1 MPPLAPSDHQQ
12 QPDYIF
18 VGVLCVCALII
29 PVPVAVGVSSLQ
41 RLLQPADSVLFGP
54 TPNGEL
60 MFAIPTIL
68 IGILASFRVARTL
81 TRRIRR
87 GLRMPDKD
95 LLPDGAWAK
104 SIDWQSIN
112 WRPAAG
118 IAGVILMLVAAKG
131 LGSYSYVTESGVS
144 VRSPLEFSMR
154 HYEWKDVTTVRVH
167 CRDSMS
173 KRKRRFRYVLEMSN
187 GQEVDLSRALYGA
200 SAKLRAASAVRF
212 AEFIPS
218 HLNAVPSIRYE
229 FDVSQAALVSLGK
242 KHGVVLSK
250 ALSEQILAHG
260 GTLQR

>member
-1 MPPLAPSDHQQ
+1 M
-12 QPDYIF
+12 
-18 VGVLCVCALII
+18 
-29 PVPVAVGVSSLQ
+29 
-41 RLLQPADSVLFGP
+41 
-54 TPNGEL
+54 
-60 MFAIPTIL
+60 
-68 IGILASFRVARTL
+68 
-81 TRRIRR
+81 
-87 GLRMPDKD
+87 K
-95 LLPDGAWAK
+95 
-104 SIDWQSIN
+104 

-118 IAGVILMLVAAKG
+118 IAGVILVLIAAKG

-187 GQEVDLSRALYGA
+187 GQEVDLSKALYGV
-200 SAKLRAASAVRF
+200 SARLRAASAVRF

-242 KHGVVLSK
+242 KHGVVLSN
-250 ALSEQILAHG
+250 ALREQILAHG
-260 GTLQR
+260 GTLQK

>member
-1 MPPLAPSDHQQ
+1 MLHTAQSEHPR

-18 VGVLCVCALII
+18 VGVVCILVFGV
-29 PVPVAVGVSSLQ
+29 VPLGVAAFSLQ
-41 RLLQPADSVLFGP
+41 RLFQPSDSVLFGP

-60 MFAIPTIL
+60 MFAIPAIL
-68 IGILASFRVARTL
+68 IGLLAAFRAAWTL
-81 TRRIRR
+81 TRWIRR
-87 GLRMPDKD
+87 ILRMPDKD
-95 LLPDGAWAK
+95 LLPAGAWAK

-112 WRPAAG
+112 WRLVAG

-131 LGSYSYVTESGVS
+131 VGSYFYVTESGVS

-154 HYEWKDVTTVRVH
+154 HYQWKDVTTVSVD
-167 CRDSMS
+167 CRDSIS

-187 GQEVDLSRALYGA
+187 GQEVDLSRALYSV
-200 SAKLRAASAVRF
+200 SAKLRAASAARF

-218 HLNAVPSIRYE
+218 HLNAVLSIRYE
-229 FDVSQAALVSLGK
+229 FDVSQAALASLGK

-250 ALSEQILAHG
+250 ALREQILAHG